1 MPGAVRCAR
10 LFGVCAPLVLMLV
23 LKASLAVAQ
32 TPSPPAPRCGALC
45 LLDGNNRPLDASQ
58 DSLAISTFITNGPT
72 LPTDAA
78 YTGTSLAASDVRVQV
93 TDPKAPKGAF
103 ATLESRTRSG
113 ALRASLRVPLTRPT
127 AALPLRSAYVRLVAD
142 EIDQHARGAES
153 RTLRVALRDYVVVRY
168 QNAALTLS
176 QHLRVGEPGDR
187 DAPGSARRASV
198 HIHVLRVSPDGPPV
212 IGRDDADALA
222 LMRLQLLAAN
232 EIWLQCNLSFGEP
245 SETAMEI
252 VSPPPASM
260 LAVANEDGLPAR
272 GAGELRFRVN
282 GRAIGPIPTLAGARP
297 VDTANSIAR
306 ELERHGFFPQVTENL
321 GTRSG
326 AGRSADVLVRTQSG
340 ALVSITPAG
349 PLPLSSDARQSL
361 RIGKV
366 DLGDGIQEFDN
377 MTAQVGSL
385 EERTMIKALADE
397 DPRTIDIFVV
407 NQFTAATRQGE
418 AFIAEPHGPIVNMVL
433 IDRNGLRH
441 APLAWTLAHELGH
454 VLMNDPLHPD
464 NVGPDRPWL
473 LMDADNG
480 RGTVDG
486 PKRLRSQDCQRMRE
500 TARRARFPLLAPFDR
515 ASDAPPV
522 GLMTFTPAVAGP
534 APQAPRLPTSG
545 TFTPAVAGPA
555 PQVPRLPTSGTA
567 SSERNP

>member
-198 HIHVLRVSPDGPPV
+198 HHFYG
-212 IGRDDADALA
+212 
-222 LMRLQLLAAN
+222 AAGQP
-232 EIWLQCNLSFGEP
+232 EGHRPQR
-245 SETAMEI
+245 A
-252 VSPPPASM
+252 
-260 LAVANEDGLPAR
+260 GL
-272 GAGELRFRVN
+272 
-282 GRAIGPIPTLAGARP
+282 RP
-297 VDTANSIAR
+297 VD
-306 ELERHGFFPQVTENL
+306 Q
-321 GTRSG
+321 
-326 AGRSADVLVRTQSG
+326 LVHRG
-340 ALVSITPAG
+340 
-349 PLPLSSDARQSL
+349 
-361 RIGKV
+361 
-366 DLGDGIQEFDN
+366 GD
-377 MTAQVGSL
+377 
-385 EERTMIKALADE
+385 
-397 DPRTIDIFVV
+397 
-407 NQFTAATRQGE
+407 E
-418 AFIAEPHGPIVNMVL
+418 AFLEYAFDAHDLCCLLPIESALLPFVDEAHDQDGEEDHHGP
-433 IDRNGLRH
+433 
-441 APLAWTLAHELGH
+441 
-454 VLMNDPLHPD
+454 
-464 NVGPDRPWL
+464 
-473 LMDADNG
+473 
-480 RGTVDG
+480 
-486 PKRLRSQDCQRMRE
+486 E
-500 TARRARFPLLAPFDR
+500 T
-515 ASDAPPV
+515 
-522 GLMTFTPAVAGP
+522 
-534 APQAPRLPTSG
+534 
-545 TFTPAVAGPA
+545 
-555 PQVPRLPTSGTA
+555 
-567 SSERNP
+567 